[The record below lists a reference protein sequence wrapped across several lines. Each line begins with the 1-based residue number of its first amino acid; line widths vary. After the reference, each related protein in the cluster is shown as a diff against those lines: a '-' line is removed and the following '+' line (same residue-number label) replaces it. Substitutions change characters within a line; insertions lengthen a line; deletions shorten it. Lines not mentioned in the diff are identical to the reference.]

1 MSRAATAPSSARSI
15 HGAIAAA
22 HLGGNEALV
31 KQVKTDFTQADIS
44 PKLKALLVIAGKVQQ
59 DGKLVTAADVE
70 AARKL
75 GATDL
80 EIHDTVLIAAAFCM
94 YNRYV
99 DGLGTVQPDDEALYR
114 ERGRM
119 VARNGYVN
127 TSKEYLGA
135 EAQCLHALSQLEICD
150 PGPHARRE
158 AGPSLRLPHE
168 RVQSEGECMPHI
180 KLPEGYPGISAGF
193 TYRPETAKPMRELA
207 DILLH
212 QPNSLTPG
220 ERELIA
226 TYVSSRNCTT
236 FCVMSHGAAAASHLG
251 DAGRRERV
259 KADFLTAPISMKLKA
274 LLMIAGKVQQDG
286 KLVMEADVVAA
297 RAIGATDIEI
307 HDTVL
312 IAAAFSMYNRYV
324 DGLGTVQPTR
334 SRNVRADGE
343 APRRRRL
350 HEAFDPAGRWRPV

>member
-1 MSRAATAPSSARSI
+1 MRRSSNRSRP
-15 HGAIAAA
+15 
-22 HLGGNEALV
+22 
-31 KQVKTDFTQADIS
+31 IS
-44 PKLKALLVIAGKVQQ
+44 RRPTSVPKLKALLVIAGKVQQ

-135 EAQCLHALSQLEICD
+135 EAPVPHTLMLEICD
-150 PGPHARRE
+150 PGP
-158 AGPSLRLPHE
+158 LHE
-168 RVQSEGECMPHI
+168 ESRSFTPVTQNAFNSKRTMPHI
-180 KLPEGYPGISAGF
+180 DLPEGFPGISAGF
-193 TYRPETAKPMRELA
+193 AYRPETAKPMRELA

-212 QPNSLTPG
+212 QPNSLAPG

-226 TYVSSRNCTT
+226 AYVSSRNCTT
-236 FCVMSHGAAAASHLG
+236 FCALSHGAAAASHLG
-251 DAGRRERV
+251 DRV
-259 KADFLTAPISMKLKA
+259 
-274 LLMIAGKVQQDG
+274 
-286 KLVMEADVVAA
+286 
-297 RAIGATDIEI
+297 
-307 HDTVL
+307 
-312 IAAAFSMYNRYV
+312 
-324 DGLGTVQPTR
+324 
-334 SRNVRADGE
+334 
-343 APRRRRL
+343 RRRKG
-350 HEAFDPAGRWRPV
+350 EGRFS